1 MTIKLTPSST
11 VPVDSSGSRVKG
23 SNLTLMERANADGTL
38 RVGYDTV
45 VIPNGATQYW
55 QLLIG
60 SAPDILALTERF
72 LSQFEDSGLKYRV
85 LSGVTDI
92 NTTGPITRLPTDPG
106 ISWTRISTPS
116 DIGSATE
123 LDYTTIP
130 KSGVGSGSNGGVIG
144 FEGLRKQPNDF
155 QFVLS
160 AENLSGTDTETHV
173 RLQWIKT
180 TDPNYF

>member
-11 VPVDSSGSRVKG
+11 VPVDSSGERVKG
-23 SNLTLMERANADGTL
+23 TNLTLMERASADGTL
-38 RVGYDTV
+38 RVGYDTIS
-45 VIPNGATQYW
+45 IPNGSTVYW
-55 QLLIG
+55 ELSIG
-60 SAPDILALTERF
+60 SAPDILVLVERF

-92 NTTGPITRLPTDPG
+92 NTTGSITRLPSDPG
-106 ISWTRISTPS
+106 ITWTRISTPS

-130 KSGVGSGSNGGVIG
+130 QSGVGSGSNGGVIG
-144 FEGLRKQPNDF
+144 FEGLRIQPNDF

-160 AENLSGTDTETHV
+160 AENLSGNTTEV
-173 RLQWIKT
+173 QLRLQWIKT